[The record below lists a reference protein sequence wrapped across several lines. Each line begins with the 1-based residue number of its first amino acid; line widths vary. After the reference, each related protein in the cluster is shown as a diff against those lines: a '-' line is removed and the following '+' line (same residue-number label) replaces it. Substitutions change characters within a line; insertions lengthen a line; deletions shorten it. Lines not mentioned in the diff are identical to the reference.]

1 MEWKPRHPNCLRPQ
15 PDWMMRVQ
23 VGDVIRRGDGPFR
36 IVREVTRYG
45 NGELR
50 SVTLAIRRCSWT
62 HRCYTVLSY
71 TDLIHRGFTKVPV
84 KPRKLTSLAD
94 RAVTA
99 AIHQPAWEPRLLTCC
114 DVEGVS

>member
-1 MEWKPRHPNCLRPQ
+1 MTKGPRRQQLP
-15 PDWMMRVQ
+15 WMRDLQ
-23 VGDVIRRGDGPFR
+23 VGDVLAPAYGQWR
-36 IVREVTRYG
+36 IVRAVSRYNDGDLRCVTF
-45 NGELR
+45 
-50 SVTLAIRRCSWT
+50 VIRRCSWT